1 MQHQYARERARP
13 YTSPRGKPAG
23 QSAGGR
29 ELTRRQAG
37 GTRADPARE
46 RGRGCRAPG
55 RDARTRWAFDAA
67 AARAAERPGDWLA
80 GRGGGLAEARAVPR
94 AVPQQ
99 GRARASQAVAAASS
113 AGRASLRRRRRV
125 HDVSCVEEAQCGRPA
140 ARVVSCGGGVVRTY
154 SGSMSVLGLRAGARV
169 CGWDRGMAGFWLVA
183 SCRSQRVRASQAKL
197 SNGPSTR
204 CHLG

>member
-140 ARVVSCGGGVVRTY
+140 ARVVSCGGASSGRTVAQCPFW
-154 SGSMSVLGLRAGARV
+154 GCARV
-169 CGWDRGMAGFWLVA
+169 RVCAAGIEGWRAFGWWRHAGPSVYGLPRP
-183 SCRSQRVRASQAKL
+183 SCRTDRARAAI
-197 SNGPSTR
+197 
-204 CHLG
+204 